1 MYAGVFTL
9 NKGDF
14 FYCEEQPCTA
24 PLPGWFIFVFL
35 VKLKFIYWLSSDWFH
50 EGISLILIG
59 GRVPKFQRHTILA
72 VHDGSF
78 RSQISQREMQL
89 Y

>member
-50 EGISLILIG
+50 SKQKKEDTKNSPGMYKH
-59 GRVPKFQRHTILA
+59 RN
-72 VHDGSF
+72 
-78 RSQISQREMQL
+78 E